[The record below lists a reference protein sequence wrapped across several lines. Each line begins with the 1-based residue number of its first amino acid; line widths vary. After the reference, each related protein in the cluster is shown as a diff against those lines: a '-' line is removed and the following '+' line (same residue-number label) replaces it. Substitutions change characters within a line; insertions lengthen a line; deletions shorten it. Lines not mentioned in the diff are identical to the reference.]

1 MSWDLDMFTYYQD
14 NLQEYQLQLDILNKK
29 LENNT
34 QYIKQLNNSI
44 IECSICLD
52 RFPNILYFPCKHI
65 TNCSICSKNIK
76 KCPLCLVI
84 IENKME
90 IFYG

>member
-1 MSWDLDMFTYYQD
+1 MSWDVDMFTYYQE
-14 NLQEYQLQLDILNKK
+14 NLQDYQLQIDKLNKK
-29 LENNT
+29 LDNNT
-34 QYIKQLNNSI
+34 KYIKQLKNSI

-52 RFPNILYFPCKHI
+52 KSPNILYFPCKHI
-65 TNCSICSKNIK
+65 TNCSFCSKNIT

-84 IENKME
+84 IEKKME